1 MPLVSGEK
9 GEMSYKKLVVF
20 FNSILLLAL
29 ATGSAWANDPIV
41 SAVKMPPRQ
50 PAPIVQ
56 DSGAAPLT
64 ANENTTH
71 PVLYEGA
78 RWSRGSATTWSIA
91 NRPGTA
97 ESPFSGYMGSQ
108 YEPFVQQAFRTW
120 AAASGL
126 TFEEVADSDQ
136 SDIRLGWG
144 DFNTSSS
151 GIVGHT
157 LCQAQSGQFLP
168 GAIIRL
174 EDPAQD
180 SLVAGVGNTLTYS
193 GTNAIFYQVIL
204 HEIGHALG
212 LADNDD
218 PTSVMY
224 YEATGANNSPA
235 INDVAGIRA
244 LYGSP
249 TAPMAALEAEAPV
262 LSATS
267 MNSLKQPLGKG
278 PESYQSNQTTLPTSA
293 RPVAANPSTLIVA
306 TNPLD

>member
-1 MPLVSGEK
+1 
-9 GEMSYKKLVVF
+9 
-20 FNSILLLAL
+20 
-29 ATGSAWANDPIV
+29 
-41 SAVKMPPRQ
+41 
-50 PAPIVQ
+50 
-56 DSGAAPLT
+56 
-64 ANENTTH
+64 
-71 PVLYEGA
+71 
-78 RWSRGSATTWSIA
+78 
-91 NRPGTA
+91 
-97 ESPFSGYMGSQ
+97 MGSQ

-136 SDIRLGWG
+136 ADIRLGWG

-204 HEIGHALG
+204 HEIGHAMG

-235 INDVAGIRA
+235 INDG
-244 LYGSP
+244 G
-249 TAPMAALEAEAPV
+249 T
-262 LSATS
+262 
-267 MNSLKQPLGKG
+267 
-278 PESYQSNQTTLPTSA
+278 
-293 RPVAANPSTLIVA
+293 
-306 TNPLD
+306 